1 MLKTGKKPEDDKG
14 SAYNKITDQKAQTT
28 APSPGNTAEKT
39 VIGENIS
46 IEGNIHGDEHL
57 VIEGSMKGKIEMEK
71 HNFTVGSKGRV
82 EGEIN
87 AQSVRVSGQLIGN
100 IKTKGKVEITKEADF
115 MGDIKAESISVEDG
129 AYFKGSIELDRE
141 PHRKTALAGN
151 STTFATT
158 QPVNEPKTQT
168 AKGDDKEN

>member
-14 SAYNKITDQKAQTT
+14 SAYNKITDQKTQTT

-87 AQSVRVSGQLIGN
+87 AQRKMVLISRVQSNLIESLIERQHWPEIRQPLQPLSQSMSQRLKRLKGTIRRIDFWQPRLYQLIFHMLAHA
-100 IKTKGKVEITKEADF
+100 VE
-115 MGDIKAESISVEDG
+115 SV
-129 AYFKGSIELDRE
+129 I
-141 PHRKTALAGN
+141 P
-151 STTFATT
+151 
-158 QPVNEPKTQT
+158 
-168 AKGDDKEN
+168 